1 MLTNGESSKESTS
14 SEANN
19 INNEHIATEADTSD
33 TPSNIC
39 EKSANETGEK
49 STDETGEKSANDIG
63 EKSANDISEKSANDM
78 NIDTTGNR
86 VIAGEDDDI
95 LEEDAE
101 VDFHT
106 TLVNVWADISKELE
120 VGFIV
125 FSSEATL

>member
-1 MLTNGESSKESTS
+1 MLTNGESS

-19 INNEHIATEADTSD
+19 INNEHIATEVD
-33 TPSNIC
+33 PS
-39 EKSANETGEK
+39 
-49 STDETGEKSANDIG
+49 
-63 EKSANDISEKSANDM
+63 EKSANDISEKSANDIGEKSSNETDEKSANETGEKSANEISEKSATDM

-86 VIAGEDDDI
+86 VIVGDDDI
-95 LEEDAE
+95 LDDDAE

-125 FSSEATL
+125 FSSKATL

>member
-1 MLTNGESSKESTS
+1 MLTNGESSKESS

-19 INNEHIATEADTSD
+19 INNEHIATEADPSD
-33 TPSNIC
+33 KPSNTC
-39 EKSANETGEK
+39 EKSANE
-49 STDETGEKSANDIG
+49 IG
-63 EKSANDISEKSANDM
+63 EKSANETNEKSANEIIENSATDM

-86 VIAGEDDDI
+86 VIVDDGDILDDGEDDI
-95 LEEDAE
+95 LDDDAE